1 MWAVIGRELFIEKNP
16 LGRKE
21 FLCYAQIQ
29 MRRMSKMAAPNLIND
44 QIQQLLKQ
52 NELLIKQQSKMMSYF
67 MNHSFKATSDRS
79 DWIDDMGDTDTT
91 HGFFSK
97 FAKNIPV
104 VYLLVDL
111 NELIV
116 IRI

>member
-1 MWAVIGRELFIEKNP
+1 
-16 LGRKE
+16 
-21 FLCYAQIQ
+21 
-29 MRRMSKMAAPNLIND
+29 MSKMAAPMLIND

-52 NELLIKQQSKMMSYF
+52 NELLIKKQSKIMSSF
-67 MNHSFKATSDRS
+67 MNHSFKATSDQS
-79 DWIDDMGDTDTT
+79 DWIDDTDTT

-97 FAKNIPV
+97 FAKKIPV
-104 VYLLVDL
+104 LYLLVDL

>member
-1 MWAVIGRELFIEKNP
+1 
-16 LGRKE
+16 
-21 FLCYAQIQ
+21 
-29 MRRMSKMAAPNLIND
+29 MS
-44 QIQQLLKQ
+44 
-52 NELLIKQQSKMMSYF
+52 SF
-67 MNHSFKATSDRS
+67 MNHSFKATSDQS

-97 FAKNIPV
+97 FAKKIPV
-104 VYLLVDL
+104 LYLLVDL

>member
-1 MWAVIGRELFIEKNP
+1 
-16 LGRKE
+16 
-21 FLCYAQIQ
+21 
-29 MRRMSKMAAPNLIND
+29 MRRMSKMAAPMLING

-52 NELLIKQQSKMMSYF
+52 NELLIKQQSKMMSSF
-67 MNHSFKATSDRS
+67 MNHSFKATSDQS
-79 DWIDDMGDTDTT
+79 DWIDDMVDTDTT

-97 FAKNIPV
+97 FAKKIPV
-104 VYLLVDL
+104 LYLLVDL

>member
-1 MWAVIGRELFIEKNP
+1 
-16 LGRKE
+16 
-21 FLCYAQIQ
+21 
-29 MRRMSKMAAPNLIND
+29 MSKMAAPMLIND

-52 NELLIKQQSKMMSYF
+52 NELLIKQQSKIMSFF

-79 DWIDDMGDTDTT
+79 DWMDDMGDTDTT

-97 FAKNIPV
+97 FAKKIPV
-104 VYLLVDL
+104 LYLLVHL